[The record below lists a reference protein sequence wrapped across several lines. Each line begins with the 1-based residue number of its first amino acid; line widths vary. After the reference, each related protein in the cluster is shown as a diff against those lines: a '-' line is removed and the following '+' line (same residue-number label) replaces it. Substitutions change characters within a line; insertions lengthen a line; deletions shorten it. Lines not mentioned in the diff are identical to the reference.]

1 MCDARGDYRE
11 KFMNRLVALSG
22 GDVELG
28 LHIGY
33 DKADYHGPALQ
44 WMRVKPARRGTLM
57 ANTRQSGANL
67 SLIASEEFGQILE
80 TTVEQLHRTAPHYA
94 YRAHDVHHI
103 QDYLDYFHILS
114 DAIAQEIL
122 SDGITHALFFNVP
135 HLFYDTL
142 YYEVARALGVKTT
155 ILSWSQFPGRF
166 FSMNRVHDQGLFDPS
181 KTKAPPYEMEQG
193 TAPDLFYMDDKW
205 QQQGETGKLSARAVA
220 QFLKFLVRRDPAKL
234 LNPRYIRDNLGRMS
248 RIYSQLPDWRDPF
261 AKFFHTSELA
271 YFEHLAEYEKEPV
284 DLSGKY
290 IYVALHNQPEMSTSA
305 LGGKW
310 RDQAL
315 VIEALAR
322 DLPEGWQILVKENPR
337 QGAYARGPMFFHRL
351 SRIPSV
357 RIMPS
362 SASTHAGEWAKSKF
376 MGVELT
382 AKTLGVIGAGNIGSI
397 VCDRA
402 LGLRMKVVAYDPFLS
417 EEKAAKMG
425 VEKVELDELL
435 ARADFITLHVPLTDQ
450 TRNILSKENIAK
462 TKKGVRIINCARG
475 GLVDEEAL
483 AEALKSGH
491 VAGAAFDVFSVEP
504 AKENV
509 LFGLPNVVCTPHLG
523 AATTEAQENVA
534 LQVAEQMAD
543 YLLTGAVQ
551 NALNMPSV
559 TAEEAKVMGPW
570 IKLADHLGAFI
581 GQLTDEPI
589 KAINI
594 LYDGVAS
601 EMNLEALNSA
611 AVSGIMK
618 AVNPDVNMVSAP
630 VIAKERGIQIATT
643 SQDKSGAFEGY
654 MKVTVVTDKRER
666 SIGGTVFS
674 DGKPRFIQIK
684 GINIDAEVGAHML
697 YTTNKDVPG
706 IIGTLG
712 AVLGEGGVNIANFT
726 LGRNAPGGDA
736 IALLYVDA
744 QVDPAILQKLKD
756 TGLFQQVKPL
766 EFEIA

>member
-1 MCDARGDYRE
+1 MIKLMCDARGDYRE

-80 TTVEQLHRTAPHYA
+80 TTVEQLHRTSPHYA

-362 SASTHAGEWAKSKF
+362 SASTHALAANAQFVASVTGTVGWEAIRQGRPAMVFGAAWYGAF
-376 MGVELT
+376 PGVVHYQPGLDFEDIAAIEIDHDALQD
-382 AKTLGVIGAGNIGSI
+382 AAGA
-397 VCDRA
+397 
-402 LGLRMKVVAYDPFLS
+402 
-417 EEKAAKMG
+417 
-425 VEKVELDELL
+425 LL
-435 ARADFITLHVPLTDQ
+435 ARTHEGLIEQLFFPMYPDLDHEDNATKVAQ
-450 TRNILSKENIAK
+450 TALELL
-462 TKKGVRIINCARG
+462 RG
-475 GLVDEEAL
+475 ERETT
-483 AEALKSGH
+483 
-491 VAGAAFDVFSVEP
+491 
-504 AKENV
+504 
-509 LFGLPNVVCTPHLG
+509 FG
-523 AATTEAQENVA
+523 
-534 LQVAEQMAD
+534 
-543 YLLTGAVQ
+543 
-551 NALNMPSV
+551 
-559 TAEEAKVMGPW
+559 
-570 IKLADHLGAFI
+570 
-581 GQLTDEPI
+581 
-589 KAINI
+589 
-594 LYDGVAS
+594 
-601 EMNLEALNSA
+601 
-611 AVSGIMK
+611 
-618 AVNPDVNMVSAP
+618 PDA
-630 VIAKERGIQIATT
+630 
-643 SQDKSGAFEGY
+643 
-654 MKVTVVTDKRER
+654 
-666 SIGGTVFS
+666 
-674 DGKPRFIQIK
+674 
-684 GINIDAEVGAHML
+684 
-697 YTTNKDVPG
+697 
-706 IIGTLG
+706 
-712 AVLGEGGVNIANFT
+712 
-726 LGRNAPGGDA
+726 
-736 IALLYVDA
+736 
-744 QVDPAILQKLKD
+744 
-756 TGLFQQVKPL
+756 
-766 EFEIA
+766 